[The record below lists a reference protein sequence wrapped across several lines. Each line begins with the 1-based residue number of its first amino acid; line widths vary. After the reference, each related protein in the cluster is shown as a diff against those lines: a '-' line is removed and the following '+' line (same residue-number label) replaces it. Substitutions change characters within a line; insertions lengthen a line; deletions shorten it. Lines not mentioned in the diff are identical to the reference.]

1 MIDLDAKSQ
10 LIGSAE
16 GGGAGT
22 PAREKLKMPPHGAP
36 NQYSQPISRDTA
48 AGSPS
53 QWPDSKKFREVV
65 AATRTP
71 PVGAGGKQSVSGS
84 GPSRQDL
91 EVM

>member
-16 GGGAGT
+16 GGGAET
-22 PAREKLKMPPHGAP
+22 PACEKLKMPPHGAP
-36 NQYSQPISRDTA
+36 NQYSRPISRGTA

-53 QWPDSKKFREVV
+53 QWLDSKKFREVV

-71 PVGAGGKQSVSGS
+71 PAEAGRK
-84 GPSRQDL
+84 
-91 EVM
+91 